1 MKLEVV
7 SRIAELDPGAWNS
20 LVGDG
25 SPFLEWGF
33 LSALEES
40 GAITRETG
48 WLPQHLVLRDGRRI
62 LGACPL
68 YVKGHSY
75 GEFVFDHGWADAAS
89 RAGIRYYP
97 KLLVAAPLTPATGMR
112 FLSGPDA
119 DRPAVVR
126 ALGAGV
132 RELCERGGFSS
143 AHVNFCLPD
152 EAEALEEIGFLRRTG
167 VQFQWRSPGGSTF
180 EDYLA
185 SLRAKRR
192 NQALRERRELTRQGI
207 EIEVRA
213 GDEID
218 ADLVDRMYRLYL
230 TTVDK
235 FVWGQRYLNLETFRL
250 LHERWRERLCF
261 VLARREGKLVA
272 GTFNVRKSG
281 VLYGRYWGTHEEI
294 RYLHFNVCYYA
305 AIEYCLKEGI
315 GRFEPGA
322 GGEFKHLRGFEA
334 TPTVSLH
341 WLADPGFAEAV
352 AEFLERERRAV
363 AREIRYREGRSALRK
378 PAERA

>member
-25 SPFLEWGF
+25 TPFLEWGF

-40 GAITRETG
+40 GAITRDTG

-75 GEFVFDHGWADAAS
+75 GEFVFDHGWADAAM

-97 KLLVAAPLTPATGMR
+97 KLLVAAPLTPATGTR
-112 FLSGPDA
+112 FLSAPDT

-143 AHVNFCLPD
+143 VHVNFCLPD

-167 VQFQWRSPGGSTF
+167 VQFQWRSPGGSSF
-180 EDYLA
+180 DDYLA

-192 NQALRERRELTRQGI
+192 NQALRERRELARQGV

-218 ADLVDRMYRLYL
+218 ADLVERMYRLYL

-250 LHERWRERLCF
+250 FHERWRERLCF
-261 VLARREGKLVA
+261 VLARREGELVA

-352 AEFLERERRAV
+352 AEFLQRERRAV
-363 AREIRYREGRSALRK
+363 AREIRYRESRSALRK
-378 PAERA
+378 PTERD

>member
-20 LVGDG
+20 LVGEG
-25 SPFLEWGF
+25 TPFLEWGF

-40 GAITRETG
+40 GATTRDSG
-48 WLPQHLVLRDGRRI
+48 WLPQHLVLRDGRRVV
-62 LGACPL
+62 GACPL

-75 GEFVFDHGWADAAS
+75 GEFVFDHGWADAAM

-97 KLLVAAPLTPATGMR
+97 KLLVAAPLTPATGAR
-112 FLSGPDA
+112 FLSAPDA

-126 ALGAGV
+126 ALGAGL

-143 AHVNFCLPD
+143 VHVNFCLPD
-152 EAEALEEIGFLRRTG
+152 EADALEEIGFLRRTG

-192 NQALRERRELTRQGI
+192 NQALRERRELARQGI
-207 EIEVRA
+207 EIEVRT

-352 AEFLERERRAV
+352 AEFLQRERRAV

>member
-7 SRIAELDPGAWNS
+7 SRIADLDPGAWNS

-25 SPFLEWGF
+25 TPFLEWGF

-97 KLLVAAPLTPATGMR
+97 KLLVAAPLTPATGTR
-112 FLSGPDA
+112 FLSAPGA

-192 NQALRERRELTRQGI
+192 NQALRERRELARQGI

-218 ADLVDRMYRLYL
+218 AGLVEQMYRLYL

-235 FVWGQRYLNLETFRL
+235 FVWGQRYLNLETFSL

-341 WLADPGFAEAV
+341 WLADQGFAEAV
-352 AEFLERERRAV
+352 AEFLQRERRAV

-378 PAERA
+378 PTERD

>member
-7 SRIAELDPGAWNS
+7 SRIAGLDPGAWDS

-25 SPFLEWGF
+25 TPFLEWGF

-48 WLPQHLVLRDGRRI
+48 WLPQHLVLRDGKR
-62 LGACPL
+62 LVGACPL
-68 YVKGHSY
+68 YVKGNSY
-75 GEFVFDHGWADAAS
+75 GEFVFDHGWADAAM

-97 KLLVAAPLTPATGMR
+97 KLLVAAPLTPATGAR
-112 FLSGPDA
+112 FLTAPDV
-119 DRPAVVR
+119 DRPAVIR
-126 ALGAGV
+126 ALGGAL
-132 RELCERGGFSS
+132 RDLCEKSSFSS
-143 AHVNFCLPD
+143 VHVNFCLPD
-152 EAEALEEIGFLRRTG
+152 EAAALEEIGFLRRTG

-180 EDYLA
+180 DDYLA

-192 NQALRERRELTRQGI
+192 NQALRERRELARQGI
-207 EIEVRA
+207 EIEVRT

-218 ADLVDRMYRLYL
+218 ADLVERMYRLYL

-235 FVWGQRYLNLETFRL
+235 FVWGQRYLNLDSFRL
-250 LHERWRERLCF
+250 LHERWRQRLCF
-261 VLARREGKLVA
+261 VLARREGELVA
-272 GTFNVRKSG
+272 GTFNVRKRG

-305 AIEYCLKEGI
+305 AIEYCLAHGLE
-315 GRFEPGA
+315 RFEPGA

-352 AEFLERERRAV
+352 AEFLQRERRAV

-378 PAERA
+378 PAEPG